1 MTPRWIAWLKFSQ
14 CQSQTQIFN
23 FLKNSVPSHDG
34 VTWIYLPFYTT
45 RILDKSFE
53 VESLHTW
60 GNRKDASVILKRRE
74 IISISTTI
82 TTSFQWEEQGGDP
95 KESVAALVS
104 LSLGARLLLR
114 VLDLEVIKQHSE
126 ENYTHNKRGP
136 EIYIEIPLNF
146 Y

>member
-1 MTPRWIAWLKFSQ
+1 M
-14 CQSQTQIFN
+14 
-23 FLKNSVPSHDG
+23 
-34 VTWIYLPFYTT
+34 
-45 RILDKSFE
+45 
-53 VESLHTW
+53 
-60 GNRKDASVILKRRE
+60 ILKRRE
-74 IISISTTI
+74 IITISTTI

-104 LSLGARLLLR
+104 LSLGDRLLLR